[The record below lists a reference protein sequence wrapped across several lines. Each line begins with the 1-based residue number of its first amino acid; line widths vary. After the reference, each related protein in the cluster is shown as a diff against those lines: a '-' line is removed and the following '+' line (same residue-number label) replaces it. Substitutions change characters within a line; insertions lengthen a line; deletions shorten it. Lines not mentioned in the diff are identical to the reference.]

1 MVIRAERKVLSFF
14 DEKNKYVKNVTKFD
28 FSWIRGEIMEKIKE
42 RIAFLKKRLEM
53 YYEAEEKILQG
64 QSYTIGSRTLTRTSL
79 ANVQSKI
86 KELESEISALETRG
100 NSKRRSVRVVPL
112 G

>member
-1 MVIRAERKVLSFF
+1 M
-14 DEKNKYVKNVTKFD
+14 EKN
-28 FSWIRGEIMEKIKE
+28 KE

-86 KELESEISALETRG
+86 KELERVRFLHWRQEEIAKGEASELCHLD
-100 NSKRRSVRVVPL
+100 RRSYV
-112 G
+112 